1 MSSCGIDSSCGCFDD
16 CCKNSRKE
24 KKNMIVWSAIA
35 NLVEIIADLGAGAA
49 SWGMNY
55 EPEVPEMLKK

>member
-1 MSSCGIDSSCGCFDD
+1 
-16 CCKNSRKE
+16 
-24 KKNMIVWSAIA
+24 MIVWSAIA

>member
-1 MSSCGIDSSCGCFDD
+1 M
-16 CCKNSRKE
+16 N
-24 KKNMIVWSAIA
+24 VWSAIA
-35 NLVEIIADLGAGAA
+35 NVVEMIANLGAGAA

>member
-1 MSSCGIDSSCGCFDD
+1 MSPCGINGSCGCVND

-24 KKNMIVWSAIA
+24 KKNMNAWSTIASLIEMIA
-35 NLVEIIADLGAGAA
+35 NFGAGAA

-55 EPEVPEMLKK
+55 EPEVPEILKK